1 MFREHIEK
9 PIDPIPL
16 AYVDKLQRLYN
27 EPDYSL
33 TSLGIALLKSR
44 IENYDG
50 ITGVYY
56 SFDNKANAYKDFVNR
71 VNNADTHP
79 LYCYYIY
86 STDNDVTDVVNE
98 SLSEFKQRQNISA
111 FIKEKSDNDCTVLYH
126 ETKNIVGIFVNS
138 RDFRLYHL
146 LMSFISLYYPSLFV
160 EKKMTEEDYTIVK
173 SLSNKEKDK
182 FYASIQSVLK
192 PFTAEFRRL
201 QLSSLMKD
209 IHDVK
214 INNALSNVNNLRSR
228 ASSAEQQLGSII
240 SQLKEAIMI
249 YEGMKATEQYDAPEE
264 ALVEY
269 LSDNKDIHG
278 LDIRDHYLYF
288 SVTTLLNNFNEQAWR
303 SFSDRGNI
311 YDGEYNTTLLD
322 VFKKRENR
330 KILLDAIFNED
341 PTLFVRMAGNYQIN
355 LDQCRV
361 STSSGYDYENI
372 DPVFKDY
379 MPNPHLKIFE
389 CLGGY
394 RDRIMPALRDRNYI
408 SAIEICIASAGSIN
422 LDEVTQTF
430 RPFLGWLLSS
440 TAKVIQLQDGTAMTP
455 EEALV
460 WLVDNKEKENAT
472 DKPVE

>member
-9 PIDPIPL
+9 PIDPIPQVY
-16 AYVDKLQRLYN
+16 ADKIQRLYN

-33 TSLGIALLKSR
+33 TSIGIALLKSR

-56 SFDNKANAYKDFVNR
+56 SYDNKVNAFKDFVNR
-71 VNNADTHP
+71 VNSVDTHP

-86 STDNDVTDVVNE
+86 STDNDVSDIINE
-98 SLSEFKQRQNISA
+98 NLSEFKERKNISA
-111 FIKEKSDNDCTVLYH
+111 FIKEKSDNECTVLYH
-126 ETKNIVGIFVNS
+126 ETKNAVGIFVNS

-146 LMSFISLYYPSLFV
+146 LMSFVSLYYPSLFV

-182 FYASIQSVLK
+182 FYTSVQNVLK
-192 PFTAEFRRL
+192 PFTIEFRRL

-214 INNALSNVNNLRSR
+214 INNALNNVNNLRS
-228 ASSAEQQLGSII
+228 SANSIEEQLGRVIA
-240 SQLKEAIMI
+240 QLKDAIVL
-249 YEGMKATEQYDAPEE
+249 YEGMKATENYDAPEE
-264 ALVEY
+264 ELVEY
-269 LSDNKDIHG
+269 LSNNADIHG
-278 LDIRDHYLYF
+278 LDIRDHRLYF
-288 SVTTLLNNFNEQAWR
+288 SVTTLLNNFNQQAWDT
-303 SFSDRGNI
+303 FSNRGNI
-311 YDGEYNTTLLD
+311 YDGEYSANLLD

-330 KILLDAIFNED
+330 KIILDAIFSED
-341 PTLFVRMAGNYQIN
+341 PKLFVRMAGNYTIN

-361 STSSGYDYENI
+361 STSSGYDYENV

-430 RPFLGWLLSS
+430 RPFLGWILSS
-440 TAKVIQLQDGTAMTP
+440 TNKIMQTQDGTAMTP

-460 WLVDNKEKENAT
+460 WLIDNKEKDNAT
-472 DKPVE
+472 D

>member
-1 MFREHIEK
+1 MFRERIEK
-9 PIDPIPL
+9 PIDPIPQIY
-16 AYVDKLQRLYN
+16 ADKLQRLYN

-50 ITGVYY
+50 ISGVYY
-56 SFDNKANAYKDFVNR
+56 SYDNKANAYEDFIER
-71 VNNADTHP
+71 IGLTDTHP

-86 STDNDVTDVVNE
+86 SEDSDVTDIVNE
-98 SLSEFKQRQNISA
+98 HLSEFKERQNISA

-126 ETKNIVGIFVNS
+126 EIKNIVGIFVNS

-146 LMSFISLYYPSLFV
+146 LMSFISLYYPSLFA

-182 FYASIQSVLK
+182 FYASIQIVLK
-192 PFTAEFRRL
+192 PYTIEFRRL
-201 QLSSLMKD
+201 QLSSLMKE
-209 IHDVK
+209 IHNVK
-214 INNALSNVNNLRSR
+214 IRNALNNVNNLRSR
-228 ASSAEQQLGSII
+228 VTSAEEQLGSFIA
-240 SQLKEAIMI
+240 QMKEAIMI
-249 YEGMKATEQYDAPEE
+249 YEGMKATEQYDQPE
-264 ALVEY
+264 ATLVEY
-269 LSDNKDIHG
+269 LANNKDIHG
-278 LDIRDHYLYF
+278 LNISDQYLYF

-311 YDGEYNTTLLD
+311 YDGEYGTTLLD
-322 VFKKRENR
+322 VFKSRDNR

-341 PTLFVRMAGNYQIN
+341 PDLYIRMAGNYRIDLN
-355 LDQCRV
+355 QCRV
-361 STSSGYDYENI
+361 YTSSGYDYENI

-430 RPFLGWLLSS
+430 RPFLGWVLSS
-440 TAKVIQLQDGTAMTP
+440 TNKIIQRKDGTAMTP

-460 WLVDNKEKENAT
+460 WLIDNKEKKDAT
-472 DKPVE
+472 D

>member
-9 PIDPIPL
+9 PIDPIPQVY
-16 AYVDKLQRLYN
+16 ADKLQRLYN

-33 TSLGIALLKSR
+33 TSLGVALLKSR

-56 SFDNKANAYKDFVNR
+56 SFDNKANAYKDFVER
-71 VNNADTHP
+71 VNSVDTHP

-86 STDNDVTDVVNE
+86 SVDNDVTDIVNE
-98 SLSEFKQRQNISA
+98 HLSEFKQRQNISA

-126 ETKNIVGIFVNS
+126 ETKNMVGIFVNS

-146 LMSFISLYYPSLFV
+146 LMSFISLYYPSLFA

-182 FYASIQSVLK
+182 FYTSIQNVLK
-192 PFTAEFRRL
+192 PYTIEFRRF
-201 QLSSLMKD
+201 QLSSLMRE
-209 IHDVK
+209 IHDAK
-214 INNALSNVNNLRSR
+214 IRNALSSVNNLRSR
-228 ASSAEQQLGSII
+228 VNSAEEQLGSFIA
-240 SQLKEAIMI
+240 QLKEAIMI

-264 ALVEY
+264 ELVQY
-269 LSDNKDIHG
+269 LSTNKDIHG

-288 SVTTLLNNFNEQAWR
+288 SVTTLLNNFNQQAWDT
-303 SFSDRGNI
+303 FSHRGNI
-311 YDGEYNTTLLD
+311 YDGEYNETLLD
-322 VFKKRENR
+322 VFKSRENR
-330 KILLDAIFNED
+330 KIILDAIFSED
-341 PTLFVRMAGNYQIN
+341 PKLFIRMAGNYKIN

-361 STSSGYDYENI
+361 STNGGYNYEEV

-430 RPFLGWLLSS
+430 RPFLGWVLSS
-440 TAKVIQLQDGTAMTP
+440 TKKIIQTQDGTAMTP

-460 WLVDNKEKENAT
+460 WLIDNKENKDAT
-472 DKPVE
+472 D